1 MHRARA
7 AQDGRYARGRG
18 GATVHELMAS
28 FDWRTPGQAKVYT
41 DAADRK
47 RLAGKGIGLLDADRN
62 ENADCRTENSGSVAP
77 EENPGLNPPRVA
89 GVEGLEPPT
98 PGFGD
103 RCSGQLSYTPSQ

>member
-77 EENPGLNPPRVA
+77 EENPGLNPPGWQEWRDSNPQPPVL
-89 GVEGLEPPT
+89 ETGLLPT
-98 PGFGD
+98 G
-103 RCSGQLSYTPSQ
+103 